1 MEKNKKRKKKKYLL
15 FFSEEIQENQ
25 KDINNQIF
33 IFQKDQELLIANIVI
48 KSFFIL
54 SNLLNT
60 EIKKTLYQKFKT
72 QLQIFNIY
80 R

>member
-33 IFQKDQELLIANIVI
+33 IFQKDQELSIANIVI